1 LALSDVYSDELRSQL
16 ARAAKQ
22 GMKHLLINARELLSS
37 VGNIPSAN
45 DKMISCRLAMRIEMT
60 AGDTLLVAENNA
72 ASMTV
77 RYLLPRSFP

>member
-16 ARAAKQ
+16 ARAGKQ
-22 GMKHLLINARELLSS
+22 GMKHLLINARELLS

-77 RYLLPRSFP
+77 RYLLPRSFA